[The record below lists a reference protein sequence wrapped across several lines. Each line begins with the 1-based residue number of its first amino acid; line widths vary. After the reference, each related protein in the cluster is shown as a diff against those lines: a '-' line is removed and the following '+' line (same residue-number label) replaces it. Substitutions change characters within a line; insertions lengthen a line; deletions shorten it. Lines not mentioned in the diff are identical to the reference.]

1 MTMSSSKGS
10 AKADQNIYAS
20 DAPASAV
27 PWYQMLGQWNVEI
40 ASLYGKRIRECSMFP
55 LSLMLCT
62 SPDDVTDAQEKF
74 SETLL
79 ADYRAAV
86 EKLSCAMGANAG
98 KAGGNEASEAYAAAL
113 LKAQEDARN
122 ILDQARAHAMRII
135 EDAQAQ
141 NAEQQGAKDRTKAA

>member
-1 MTMSSSKGS
+1 MTTSSSKGS
-10 AKADQNIYAS
+10 AKADQNIYTS
-20 DAPASAV
+20 DAPASAAS
-27 PWYQMLGQWNVEI
+27 WIQMLSRWNMEI
-40 ASLYGKRIRECSMFP
+40 VSLYGKRIRECSMFP
-55 LSLMLCT
+55 LNLMLCT

-79 ADYRAAV
+79 ADYRAAA
-86 EKLSCAMGANAG
+86 EKLTRAIGANAS
-98 KAGGNEASEAYAAAL
+98 KAGGNEANEAYAAAL

-141 NAEQQGAKDRTKAA
+141 NAGPQGAKDQIKAA